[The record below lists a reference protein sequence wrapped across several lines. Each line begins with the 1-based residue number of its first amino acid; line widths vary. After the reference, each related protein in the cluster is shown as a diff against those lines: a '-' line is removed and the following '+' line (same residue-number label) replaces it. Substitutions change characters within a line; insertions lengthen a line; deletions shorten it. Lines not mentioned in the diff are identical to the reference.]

1 MASMSAHFL
10 NQRVDVQLL
19 YLGIQINA
27 FANAQK
33 HQKNAQI
40 HGILRFVAVMI
51 GAKFNVTRIL
61 NMLILKNVNVLIS
74 AQKFHVK
81 KIKF

>member
-1 MASMSAHFL
+1 MSAHFL
-10 NQRVDVQLL
+10 SQRMDVQLL
-19 YLGIQINA
+19 YLGMQINV

-33 HQKNAQI
+33 HQKNVQI
-40 HGILRFVAVMI
+40 HGIQRSVVVMR
-51 GAKFNVTRIL
+51 GVKFNVTRIL
-61 NMLILKNVNVLIS
+61 NMLILKNVNVLIF